1 MKRLA
6 VLFVLCI
13 GAACSMPETKI
24 YSLNMLAER
33 PVQSA
38 PRPASVAVAVQANR
52 YLGQPYIAHRVS
64 PYQLDLSRYAKWES
78 TPTDMVRDALRDA
91 LIPSFREVRA
101 SQVPSS
107 GFYTLQVNLKRFEMS
122 GAASAELA
130 MDVQVISPE
139 GKEVLRRSIARQAA
153 LGGADYL
160 SLAKG
165 MSEMLGESVAEIKAD
180 LLKHVPQ

>member
-6 VLFVLCI
+6 ALFVLLI
-13 GAACSMPETKI
+13 GAACSMPETRI

-33 PVQSA
+33 PAQSA
-38 PRPASVAVAVQANR
+38 PRSASVAVAVQANR

-64 PYQLDLSRYAKWES
+64 PYQLDLSRYAKWEAS
-78 TPTDMVRDALRDA
+78 PSDMVRDALRDA

-101 SQVPSS
+101 SQVAAT

-130 MDVQVISPE
+130 MDVQVVTPE
-139 GKEVLRRSIARQAA
+139 GREVIRRSIAKKSA
-153 LGGADYL
+153 LDASDYV

-165 MSEMLGESVAEIKAD
+165 MSTMLGEAVAEIKAD
-180 LLKHVPQ
+180 LLQHVP